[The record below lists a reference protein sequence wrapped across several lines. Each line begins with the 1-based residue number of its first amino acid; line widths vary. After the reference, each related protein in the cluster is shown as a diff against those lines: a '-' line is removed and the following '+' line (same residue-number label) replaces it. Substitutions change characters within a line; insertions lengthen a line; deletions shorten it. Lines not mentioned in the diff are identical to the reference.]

1 MENKYCPKCGAKVNG
16 DAQFCPKCGYAF
28 NPKKAAAKES
38 AATNETKTRQKQEK
52 SGMSPFQK
60 KLVLWIGGAIVVTII
75 VVVAMGVIT
84 NQQQEAKQQA
94 IQESQARQTSIKKS
108 KEVKE
113 QKLERSLASGSVDI
127 VTDMIQNDMDLDA
140 KCTDVTI
147 ESSLGDNQYSGY
159 ASVEDDYGNSDTAD
173 LTITNVKYDNSISV
187 HMDGDARS
195 DLEATFNYNDDE

>member
-60 KLVLWIGGAIVVTII
+60 KLVLWIGGAIVVAII

-94 IQESQARQTSIKKS
+94 IKS
-108 KEVKE
+108 LKLAKLVLKE
-113 QKLERSLASGSVDI
+113 QRSQRTEIRA
-127 VTDMIQNDMDLDA
+127 QF
-140 KCTDVTI
+140 
-147 ESSLGDNQYSGY
+147 
-159 ASVEDDYGNSDTAD
+159 
-173 LTITNVKYDNSISV
+173 SIWF
-187 HMDGDARS
+187 G
-195 DLEATFNYNDDE
+195 